1 MTKIRIE
8 YSSAEVEHILK
19 EHIQEQHKIT
29 LIKRG
34 AFSTTD
40 LYSTKFNWGGVDIV
54 GLTVL
59 IDSDKTAK
67 ADYNPTF
74 TIDNEETRNGE
85 EEH

>member
-8 YSSAEVEHILK
+8 YSMAEVEYILK
-19 EHIQEQHKIT
+19 QHIQEQHKIT
-29 LIKRG
+29 LVKRG

-40 LYSTKFNWGGVDIV
+40 LYSTEFDWNGVDIA
-54 GLTVL
+54 GLTVI
-59 IDSDKTAK
+59 IDSDKTVK

-74 TIDNEETRNGE
+74 TINNEETRNGE